1 VFSRKGRRFA
11 SQWGRVRQLVEQ
23 PARVSVIAYFKTN
36 SHGVA
41 IQSSVDIG
49 RLAEEGGVEI
59 VLSTATVPNPP
70 LGRLD
75 PC

>member
-1 VFSRKGRRFA
+1 MVKVGGLPLNGDVSVNW
-11 SQWGRVRQLVEQ
+11 SNNHVRV
-23 PARVSVIAYFKTN
+23 PVIAYFKTN